1 MRIMPTAMMIKMRQ
15 GMEDDESWPSSG
27 VAWSRA

>member
-1 MRIMPTAMMIKMRQ
+1 MPTATMIKMRQ
-15 GMEDDESWPSSG
+15 GMEEDESWPSSG